1 MSSQLKFCIGTKA
14 VTTFLSHGTT
24 LSRIKNFAY
33 GIQHLTNAE
42 IRRVWATVGDG
53 VSIAEKSGTIK
64 SLSHYAHIFVR
75 QASTEKLYAVKII
88 SPNYNQCFNDD
99 QEVLIET
106 GEHVAELYSALAAE
120 EFSFAHGALAGP
132 SFS

>member
-14 VTTFLSHGTT
+14 VTTFLSHGTS

-33 GIQHLTNAE
+33 GIQNLTNAE

-53 VSIAEKSGTIK
+53 VNIAEKSGNMK

-75 QASTEKLYAVKII
+75 QASTEKLYAVKIL
-88 SPNYNQCFNDD
+88 SPVYDECFDND

-120 EFSFAHGALAGP
+120 EFNFDYGALAGP
-132 SFS
+132 SY